1 MNILENVNAIFTG
14 AYFNYKDVPKET
26 TFERSIAER
35 IILRKRRLDEI
46 KGNEQ
51 NINNE
56 LFKEYFADY
65 QSPSNV
71 YKKLIETENGEIFK
85 TKVDLTKKILS
96 KLQKTIDY
104 VPKYDTLKIQE
115 NEKMIDIVK
124 RILEFNDKIQL
135 QQDTKTLTPNQM
147 LIRYQLL

>member
-1 MNILENVNAIFTG
+1 MIQKDIDTLEKSKSDKSEKYNILNILENVNAIFTG

-46 KGNEQ
+46 KGNKQ

-71 YKKLIETENGEIFK
+71 YKKLIETENGEIIK
-85 TKVDLTKKILS
+85 TKVDLIKKILS
-96 KLQKTIDY
+96 KLQKLLIMC
-104 VPKYDTLKIQE
+104 Q
-115 NEKMIDIVK
+115 NMIHLRYK
-124 RILEFNDKIQL
+124 RMK
-135 QQDTKTLTPNQM
+135 
-147 LIRYQLL
+147 R